1 MHALGIGHRIYS
13 MHTSGLAM
21 HTLES
26 ISTSSYV
33 HNILLLVLFT
43 HCSQHELKNE
53 GTLLIPT

>member
-1 MHALGIGHRIYS
+1 MHARHRIYS

-21 HTLES
+21 HTRVL
-26 ISTSSYV
+26 V
-33 HNILLLVLFT
+33 RARMHNILLLVLFT